1 MSPLSNVLLDG
12 SPLTRLQIVAVATGK
27 ADVEL
32 GEGARVRIGAAA
44 EMIARVASA
53 GNAVYGVTTG
63 FGSLES
69 VRIPDDQLSE
79 LQVNIVR
86 SHAVG
91 VGEPLPSDVTRGM
104 MVLLAAS
111 LSRGHS
117 GVRVELV
124 ESLIELLNCN
134 VTPVV
139 PSRGSVGA
147 SGDLAPLAH
156 LALVLIGEGEAISA
170 SGVRLPGAD
179 ALGAIGVAPI
189 TLGPKEGLALLNGT
203 HLMTAIGALAV
214 TDAERLYAAAQ
225 VAAAMSVDALLGS
238 SAPFDPRLHVLRNRS
253 EQQAVA
259 ARMLE

>member
-44 EMIARVASA
+44 EMIARVA
-53 GNAVYGVTTG
+53 GEGKAVYGVTTG

-104 MVLLAAS
+104 MV
-111 LSRGHS
+111 
-117 GVRVELV
+117 
-124 ESLIELLNCN
+124 
-134 VTPVV
+134 
-139 PSRGSVGA
+139 
-147 SGDLAPLAH
+147 
-156 LALVLIGEGEAISA
+156 
-170 SGVRLPGAD
+170 
-179 ALGAIGVAPI
+179 
-189 TLGPKEGLALLNGT
+189 
-203 HLMTAIGALAV
+203 
-214 TDAERLYAAAQ
+214 
-225 VAAAMSVDALLGS
+225 
-238 SAPFDPRLHVLRNRS
+238 
-253 EQQAVA
+253 
-259 ARMLE
+259 